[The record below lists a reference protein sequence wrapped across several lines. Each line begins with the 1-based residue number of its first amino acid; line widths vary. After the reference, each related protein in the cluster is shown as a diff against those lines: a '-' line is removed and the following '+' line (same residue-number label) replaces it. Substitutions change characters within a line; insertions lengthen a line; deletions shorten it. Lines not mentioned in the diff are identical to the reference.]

1 MRFIEDDNVRLQL
14 GDLIARLFGLGEFVV
29 GVDEDLSLDC
39 APLLEL
45 AFPVDLGDGGA
56 DDNDFCKAEKITGCD
71 NLNRF
76 AKSLLIREK
85 RGGVFGEELRP
96 RLLILE

>member
-14 GDLIARLFGLGEFVV
+14 GDLIARLFRLRKFIV
-29 GVDEDLSLDC
+29 GIDKDLSLDLS
-39 APLLEL
+39 PLLEL

-71 NLNRF
+71 NLNRL
-76 AKSLLIREK
+76 AQSLLIREK
-85 RGGVFGEELRP
+85 RGGIFGEELRP

>member
-14 GDLIARLFGLGEFVV
+14 DDLIARLFRLRKFIIGI
-29 GVDEDLSLDC
+29 DEDLSLDLP
-39 APLLEL
+39 PLLKL
-45 AFPVDLGDGGA
+45 AFPVDLGDGGT
-56 DDNDFCKAEKITGCD
+56 DDNDFCKAEKITGRD
-71 NLNRF
+71 NLNRL
-76 AKSLLIREK
+76 AESLLIREK

>member
-1 MRFIEDDNVRLQL
+1 MRFIDDKNVWLKCGDYITHLLRCRQL
-14 GDLIARLFGLGEFVV
+14 IVGIYQHLAFEFTPLI
-29 GVDEDLSLDC
+29 
-39 APLLEL
+39 EL

-71 NLNRF
+71 NLNRL
-76 AKSLLIREK
+76 AQSLLIREK

>member
-14 GDLIARLFGLGEFVV
+14 GDLIARFLRLGEFVV
-29 GVDEDLSLDC
+29 GVDEDLALDGP
-39 APLLEL
+39 PLIEL
-45 AFPVDLGDGGA
+45 TFPVDLGDGGA

-71 NLNRF
+71 NLNRL
-76 AKSLLIREK
+76 AQSLLIREK